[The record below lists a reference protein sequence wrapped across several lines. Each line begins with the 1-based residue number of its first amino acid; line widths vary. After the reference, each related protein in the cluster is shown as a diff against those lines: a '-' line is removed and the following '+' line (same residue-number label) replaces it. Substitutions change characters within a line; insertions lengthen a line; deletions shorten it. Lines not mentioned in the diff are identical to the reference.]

1 MGLDVDSVSRIVSPV
16 GGGRDRKVAL
26 ISTAP
31 EGFEG
36 EGFPVRRAFAG
47 VPRDLLD
54 PFIHMDQMGRVDYA
68 PYEPRGTDWH
78 PHRGFETVTY
88 MLDGEFQHQDS
99 HGGGGTIR
107 AGDTQWMTAGGGILH
122 IETPPEHLVVSGGV
136 FHGVQLWVNLP
147 GADKFIAPAY
157 QHLEGSAVP
166 VLLSADGGARVR
178 LIAGEL
184 AGRVG
189 PGSTRTPI
197 VMLHATVK
205 PGVELEL
212 PWDTTF
218 NALAY
223 VLDGVGAVGA
233 EQVPVQLGQLAVF
246 EAAGDTL
253 RFRGGAFPLEVLVL
267 GGRPI
272 GEPVAQWGPFVM
284 NTRAELQQA
293 LDDYRAGRLGVI
305 PDDGLQPW
313 RPTRRSR

>member
-1 MGLDVDSVSRIVSPV
+1 
-16 GGGRDRKVAL
+16 
-26 ISTAP
+26 
-31 EGFEG
+31 
-36 EGFPVRRAFAG
+36 
-47 VPRDLLD
+47 
-54 PFIHMDQMGRVDYA
+54 MDQMGRVDYA

-197 VMLHATVK
+197 VMLHATVE
-205 PGVELEL
+205 PGAELEL

-233 EQVPVQLGQLAVF
+233 EQVPVHLGQLAVF

-253 RFRGGAFPLEVLVL
+253 RFHGGVFPLEVLVL

>member
-147 GADKFIAPAY
+147 GVDKFIAPAY

-166 VLLSADGGARVR
+166 VLLSADDGARVR

-184 AGRVG
+184 AGQVG

-197 VMLHATVK
+197 VMLHATVE
-205 PGVELEL
+205 PGAELEL

-233 EQVPVQLGQLAVF
+233 EQVPVHLGQLAVF

-253 RFRGGAFPLEVLVL
+253 RFHGGVFPLEVLVL